1 MGTFQKMLEEVTYRG
16 LFAPLMY
23 LSEIIP
29 CPDLQFIRPNL
40 GPKLG
45 LGSSHISDFDN
56 EAFSKCKT

>member
-16 LFAPLMY
+16 LFAPLIY

-29 CPDLQFIRPNL
+29 CPDLQFIRVN
-40 GPKLG
+40 LG

-56 EAFSKCKT
+56 EALSKSRVIGAW